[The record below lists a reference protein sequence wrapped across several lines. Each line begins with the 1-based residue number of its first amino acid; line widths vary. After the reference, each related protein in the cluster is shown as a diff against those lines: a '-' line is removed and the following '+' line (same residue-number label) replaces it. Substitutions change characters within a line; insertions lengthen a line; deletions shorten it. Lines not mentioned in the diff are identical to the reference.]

1 MQEETPPGPS
11 DSATAHPRPQHAPA
25 SVAVPWR
32 GTIPPL
38 GSTRF
43 APRLA
48 TTRHTYAESSP
59 SPASRA
65 RLPLASS
72 PPLCGAVTAS
82 EPDQPLCSL
91 SLSFSLDASSGP
103 GGGDSNGSP
112 PGVAEDPTRQRD
124 RPSTHRGAHAGRC
137 LLSLPPPPHHFFFPS
152 LRSQTRAPGKPLV
165 AT

>member
-91 SLSFSLDASSGP
+91 SLS
-103 GGGDSNGSP
+103 
-112 PGVAEDPTRQRD
+112 
-124 RPSTHRGAHAGRC
+124 
-137 LLSLPPPPHHFFFPS
+137 LSLSTPRRGQEAETATAHRPVSRRTPRASETGPPPTAGPTPVAVSSPFL
-152 LRSQTRAPGKPLV
+152 LRRIISSSPRFEAKPELRGNH
-165 AT
+165 

>member
-91 SLSFSLDASSGP
+91 SLSLSTPRRGQEAETATAHRPVSRRTPRASETG
-103 GGGDSNGSP
+103 
-112 PGVAEDPTRQRD
+112 
-124 RPSTHRGAHAGRC
+124 
-137 LLSLPPPPHHFFFPS
+137 PPPTAGPTPVAVSSPFL
-152 LRSQTRAPGKPLV
+152 LRRIISSSPRFEAKPELRGNH
-165 AT
+165 